1 MSCGD
6 VSNKFSKYLHFPS
19 IPCTQLYKSREVSN
33 TRYKIKL
40 HLGIGAVREPDTLI
54 DCVISSSLRQ
64 DTLSRYEAGTVGR
77 LAHERKVQQVGGAVN
92 RLNMEF
98 LPFSLE
104 SLGTL
109 TQTAINIVTKLGRD
123 RAIRNGGDQDKSVN
137 NAFKQISVTL
147 QKCNSDM
154 FLNKYYSLESYNI
167 M

>member
-1 MSCGD
+1 MSPYTILRKDRQG
-6 VSNKFSKYLHFPS
+6 S
-19 IPCTQLYKSREVSN
+19 
-33 TRYKIKL
+33 
-40 HLGIGAVREPDTLI
+40 DTLI

-64 DTLSRYEAGTVGR
+64 DTLSRYEAGTVAR

-123 RAIRNGGDQDKSVN
+123 RAIRNGGDQDKSVD

>member
-1 MSCGD
+1 MRTKATLLQCIGELYRTQ
-6 VSNKFSKYLHFPS
+6 KYTHHTLSPYTILRKDRQGS
-19 IPCTQLYKSREVSN
+19 
-33 TRYKIKL
+33 
-40 HLGIGAVREPDTLI
+40 DTLI

-64 DTLSRYEAGTVGR
+64 DTLSRYEAGTVAR

-123 RAIRNGGDQDKSVN
+123 RAIRNGGDQDKSVD